1 MAKADVKITTDLDSS
16 KMQASLTRMRGGISN
31 MLKSATSKFIAL
43 GAVIGGLRGLGGLG
57 KLAMEAEEVDSKFK
71 AVFKDSA
78 PQMAKAVDEL
88 REHIHLT
95 TTEMKNSLA
104 TYGAMADGM
113 GLTEEASMV
122 FSKSMVKLQGDLASF
137 HDLEAEE
144 AFNKI
149 KSAISGEF
157 EPLKQLGIVLNEA
170 TVKQEALNLGIYDGT
185 TALTTSQ
192 KAIAVQSAIVRLM
205 GDAVGDAEATTN
217 SSMNVY
223 KRLNSELKEL
233 GEQIGTFIVPMIN
246 FLVDTTKGMVDTF
259 NMMNQVSE
267 NNKSALKDQARENL
281 VLNGVLFKSMGMY
294 LLTRKGMEQANVT
307 FQDTEA
313 VVKLVADEIER
324 LTEAQRELNEA
335 QGEQSKEQ
343 AENDKIRAD
352 ALSDQKNAI
361 EEIIDAMGGVFE
373 EQQNQIRASDIQ
385 IKNAKALLNLEEER
399 LKALDK
405 ADTNKSGVT
414 TNRER
419 KAEEKRQ
426 RDIERQRR
434 TVARKERSL
443 ERIGGEE
450 SALAKERQSYFGDTS
465 LKDPSTREGKML
477 KSFEDEKAKLQQME
491 LGDMARDKG
500 LDGTADG
507 SGDPLGDPKAGGAGD
522 EAEKGQ
528 KDDMIQVLEEIKGFN
543 ETTDENI
550 TKVRELLDKIDGAL
564 T

>member
-113 GLTEEASMV
+113 GLTEEAGMV
-122 FSKSMVKLQGDLASF
+122 FSKAMVKLQGDLASF
-137 HDLEAEE
+137 HNLESEE

-205 GDAVGDAEATTN
+205 GDAVGDAEATTD
-217 SSMNVY
+217 SSMNSY
-223 KRLNSELKEL
+223 KRLNAELKNMAEA
-233 GEQIGTFIVPMIN
+233 IGVFLVPAIN
-246 FLVDTTKGMVDTF
+246 LLVDTTSVVTNSVK
-259 NMMNQVSE
+259 NMNKANFVAKSSFRDEATEALIAEGVLRKFRRGTALTAKTAKELGVNFRNSTEKTRLLYEKILELEEAERKLQQTQGNTSE
-267 NNKSALKDQARENL
+267 DQAED
-281 VLNGVLFKSMGMY
+281 
-294 LLTRKGMEQANVT
+294 A
-307 FQDTEA
+307 
-313 VVKLVADEIER
+313 
-324 LTEAQRELNEA
+324 
-335 QGEQSKEQ
+335 
-343 AENDKIRAD
+343 KIRAD

-361 EEIIDAMGGVFE
+361 EEIIEAMGGVFE
-373 EQQNQIRASDIQ
+373 QQQSQLRASDKQ
-385 IKNAKALLNLEEER
+385 IKNAKALLGLEEQR

-414 TNRER
+414 TDRER
-419 KAEEKRQ
+419 RAEEKRQ
-426 RDIERQRR
+426 KDIERQRR
-434 TVARKERSL
+434 TVARKERAL

-450 SALAKERQSYFGDTS
+450 SAFKKEAQSRFGDAS
-465 LKDPSTREGKML
+465 LQDPSTREGKML
-477 KSFEDEKAKLQQME
+477 KSFEEEKAKLQQME

-500 LDGTADG
+500 LDGTATG
-507 SGDPLGDPKAGGAGD
+507 SDDALGDPKAGGAGD